1 MADELRQSP
10 WDGLGSPVASPA
22 PPRVTGFLG
31 RGDYSG
37 DVVDINSVQD
47 WIALTLT
54 LGLLLVKA
62 FALLDAVRRPPEV
75 FVAADKQTKNL
86 WLLLLGLAVAA
97 DVLLGGPFGLINLLG
112 TVAALVYL
120 ADVRPAVRGLTPRR

>member
-1 MADELRQSP
+1 MCGSRQFGANAGGSAAAEPAALR
-10 WDGLGSPVASPA
+10 VA
-22 PPRVTGFLG
+22 GFLHS
-31 RGDYSG
+31 GDYSG
-37 DVVDINSVQD
+37 GVVDINSIQG
-47 WIALTLT
+47 WIALALT

-62 FALLDAVRRPPEV
+62 FALLDALRRPPEV

-97 DVLLGGPFGLINLLG
+97 DLLLRGPFGLINLLG

-120 ADVRPAVRGLTPRR
+120 ADVRPAVSGLTPRR